1 MASAALCFV
10 VLPSSCFF
18 IPQTFSFPYMRPS
31 PPSAIDTPDESDGV
45 RAVSSAL
52 SSLSAPEAA
61 RAQERESSETSVAA
75 RRLRHLSEIGLA
87 LSAQRD
93 IRLLLSMILTAA
105 RDLTAADGGTLYIVE
120 QDEEG
125 GKKLFFR
132 AAQNDSI
139 VVDTNMS
146 FVVGA
151 NSLAGYAALTGEILR
166 FDDVYDLPPNVL
178 FQFNPRF
185 DEEHNYRTQSVL
197 VVPLKNHVGETIGV
211 LQLINRKR
219 HRDVKLSSP
228 AIIERE
234 VWGFDEEMTELA
246 ATLASQAAVA
256 LNNNLLLQEIESLF
270 ESLVV
275 AAASAIETRDP
286 STSGHSRRVTNLTL
300 HLAQAISEIA
310 KGPLA
315 PIEFSDTELRELR
328 YACLLHDFGKIGVR
342 EAILT
347 KSNKMAP
354 IEFSEFETRVLALQR
369 GWEADCARH
378 QLELW
383 HSGAPDA
390 AASHAVYQQAL
401 EERIARLRSDFA
413 AIALI
418 NDPMQEPYSDAMW
431 AAARAG
437 IARFSEMCYLD
448 AKGEKRPLLSEAEA
462 ATLRVAR
469 GTLTPEE
476 FRQIQQHAQMSYEFL
491 KQIPWTANLGQVP
504 EIARAHH
511 ERLDGS
517 GYPQGLR
524 QNEIPLGAKLMGIC
538 DVYDALTAADR
549 PYKRA
554 MSPELALRILQQEA
568 AQGKL
573 DKEALQVFIEREIY
587 RVND

>member
-1 MASAALCFV
+1 MSNSRQTPTSATELSVGVPV
-10 VLPSSCFF
+10 VA
-18 IPQTFSFPYMRPS
+18 T
-31 PPSAIDTPDESDGV
+31 
-45 RAVSSAL
+45 AL
-52 SSLSAPEAA
+52 SPLSAPEKAG
-61 RAQERESSETSVAA
+61 RNRRERSETSVAA

-93 IRLLLSMILTAA
+93 IRLLLGMILTAA
-105 RDLTAADGGTLYIVE
+105 RDLTVADGGSLYIVE
-120 QDEEG
+120 EDEEG

-132 AAQNDSI
+132 AAQSDSI

-166 FDDVYDLPPNVL
+166 FDDVYDLPSEVP

-185 DEEHNYRTQSVL
+185 DNEHHYRTKSVL
-197 VVPLKNHVGETIGV
+197 VVPLQNHVGETIGV
-211 LQLINRKR
+211 LQLINRKQ
-219 HRDVKLSSP
+219 HREVKLSSP
-228 AIIERE
+228 AIVERE
-234 VWGFDEEMTELA
+234 VVGFDEEMTELA

-256 LNNNLLLQEIESLF
+256 LNNNLLLQEIEALF
-270 ESLVV
+270 ESMVV
-275 AAASAIETRDP
+275 AASSAIESRDP

-300 HLAQAISEIA
+300 ELARAIHEIEA
-310 KGPLA
+310 GPLA
-315 PIEFSDTELRELR
+315 SVQFSATELRELR

-347 KSNKMAP
+347 KSNKIAP
-354 IEFSEFETRVLALQR
+354 IEFAEFRTRVLALQR
-369 GWEADCARH
+369 QWEADCAHR

-390 AASHAVYQQAL
+390 GASDEIYRHAL
-401 EERIARLRSDFA
+401 EERVARLRADFES
-413 AIALI
+413 ICVV
-418 NDPMQEPYSDAMW
+418 NDPMQEPYSDEVW
-431 AAARAG
+431 AAARAA
-437 IARFSEMCYLD
+437 IARFAEMHYRDCDDNLC
-448 AKGEKRPLLSEAEA
+448 PLLSETEA
-462 ATLRVAR
+462 AALRVAR

-476 FRQIQQHAQMSYEFL
+476 FRQIQHHAQMSYEFL
-491 KQIPWTANLGQVP
+491 RQIPWTANLSNVP
-504 EIARAHH
+504 AIARSHH

-524 QNEIPLGAKLMGIC
+524 LNEIPLGAKLMGIA
-538 DVYDALTAADR
+538 DIYDALTASDR

-568 AQGKL
+568 VQGKL
-573 DKEALQVFIEREIY
+573 DTHALEVFIEREIY

>member
-1 MASAALCFV
+1 MLQ
-10 VLPSSCFF
+10 PSSF
-18 IPQTFSFPYMRPS
+18 ILSSMRPS
-31 PPSAIDTPDESDGV
+31 QQPLPAATDEPVEV

-52 SSLSAPEAA
+52 SPLSAPEKS
-61 RAQERESSETSVAA
+61 RSPRRERSETSVAA

-93 IRLLLSMILTAA
+93 IRLLLGMILTAA
-105 RDLTAADGGTLYIVE
+105 RDLTASDGGSLYIVE
-120 QDEEG
+120 EDGEG

-139 VVDTNMS
+139 TVDTNMT

-166 FDDVYDLPPNVL
+166 FDDVYALPPDVP
-178 FQFNPRF
+178 FRFNPRF
-185 DEEHNYRTQSVL
+185 DNEHNYRTQSVL

-219 HRDVKLSSP
+219 KREVKLSSP
-228 AIIERE
+228 AIVERE
-234 VWGFDEEMTELA
+234 VLGFDEEMTELA

-275 AAASAIETRDP
+275 AASSAIESRDP

-300 HLAQAISEIA
+300 HLASAVSETES
-310 KGPLA
+310 GPLA
-315 PIEFSDTELRELR
+315 SVQFSDAEMRELR

-342 EAILT
+342 EAVLT
-347 KSNKMAP
+347 KSNKITP
-354 IEFSEFETRVLALQR
+354 VEFAEFEARILALQR
-369 GWEADCARH
+369 QWEADCARQ
-378 QLELW
+378 QLQLW

-390 AASHAVYQQAL
+390 SASHDVYQQAL
-401 EERIARLRSDFA
+401 EERVARLREDFA

-418 NDPMQEPYSDAMW
+418 NDPMQEPHSEESW
-431 AAARAG
+431 AAARMG
-437 IARFSEMCYLD
+437 IARFAEMCYLD
-448 AKGEKRPLLSEAEA
+448 SNGESRPLLSHAEVSA
-462 ATLRVAR
+462 LRVTR

-476 FRQIQQHAQMSYEFL
+476 FRQIQQHAQISYEFL
-491 KQIPWTANLGQVP
+491 KQIPWTANLGNVP
-504 EIARAHH
+504 AIARSHH

-524 QNEIPLGAKLMGIC
+524 QNEIPLGAKLMGIA
-538 DVYDALTAADR
+538 DVYDALTASDR

-554 MSPELALRILQQEA
+554 MSPELALRILRQEA
-568 AQGKL
+568 ALGKL
-573 DKEALQVFIEREIY
+573 DMDALEVFIEREIY

>member
-1 MASAALCFV
+1 
-10 VLPSSCFF
+10 
-18 IPQTFSFPYMRPS
+18 MRPFQQ
-31 PPSAIDTPDESDGV
+31 PPPAATDESVGV
-45 RAVSSAL
+45 RAVSVAL
-52 SSLSAPEAA
+52 SALSAPEKS
-61 RAQERESSETSVAA
+61 RSPRRERSETSVTAQ
-75 RRLRHLSEIGLA
+75 RLRHLSEIGLA

-93 IRLLLSMILTAA
+93 IQLLLGMILTAA
-105 RDLTAADGGTLYIVE
+105 RDLTASDGGSLYIVE
-120 QDEEG
+120 EDEVG

-139 VVDTNMS
+139 TVDTNMT

-166 FDDVYDLPPNVL
+166 FDDVYDLPPDVP
-178 FQFNPRF
+178 FRFNERF
-185 DEEHNYRTQSVL
+185 DSEHHYRTKSVL

-219 HRDVKLSSP
+219 HREVKLASP
-228 AIIERE
+228 EIVERE
-234 VWGFDEEMTELA
+234 ALGFDAEMTELA

-275 AAASAIETRDP
+275 AASSAIESRDP
-286 STSGHSRRVTNLTL
+286 STSGHSWRVTNLTL
-300 HLAQAISEIA
+300 HLAQAITDEKS
-310 KGPLA
+310 GPLA
-315 PIEFSDTELRELR
+315 EVQFSAAELRELR

-342 EAILT
+342 EAVLT
-347 KSNKMAP
+347 KSRKIAP
-354 IEFSEFETRVLALQR
+354 VEFAEVEARVLALQR
-369 GWEADCARH
+369 QWEADCARQ
-378 QLELW
+378 QLKLW

-390 AASHAVYQQAL
+390 SASADVYQQDL
-401 EERIARLRSDFA
+401 EGRVAGLRTDIA
-413 AIALI
+413 AIRVI
-418 NDPMQEPYSDAMW
+418 NDPMQEPYSDEVW
-431 AAARAG
+431 AAARAA
-437 IARFSEMCYLD
+437 IARFAEMNYCD
-448 AKGEKRPLLSEAEA
+448 ANDQTRPLLGDEEA
-462 ATLRVAR
+462 AALRVSR

-491 KQIPWTANLGQVP
+491 KQIPWTANLGNVP
-504 EIARAHH
+504 SIARSHH

-524 QNEIPLGAKLMGIC
+524 QNEILLGAKLMGIA
-538 DVYDALTAADR
+538 DVYDALTASDR

-554 MSPELALRILQQEA
+554 MSAELALRILQQEA

-573 DKEALQVFIEREIY
+573 DKDALDIFIAREVY